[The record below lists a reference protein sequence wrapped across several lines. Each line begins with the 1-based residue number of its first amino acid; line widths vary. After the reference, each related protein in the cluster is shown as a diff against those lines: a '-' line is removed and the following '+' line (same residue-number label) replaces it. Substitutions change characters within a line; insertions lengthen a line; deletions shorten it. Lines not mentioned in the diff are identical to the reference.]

1 MPGKS
6 LKLEFHK
13 LAWKEYR
20 SLDAAIRNQF
30 KKKLIKLCKRQESP
44 PPSHAISGMPSG
56 YFKIKLKR
64 SGFRL
69 VYKYQ
74 EAKLVV
80 YVISVGKRDRNIVYE
95 VARSRLK
102 QPTK

>member
-1 MPGKS
+1 MQGKP
-6 LKLEFHK
+6 LNLEFHK

-20 SLDAAIRNQF
+20 RLDPVIKRQF

-44 PPSHAISGMPSG
+44 SPSHAISGMPSG

-69 VYKYQ
+69 VYRYQ

-102 QPTK
+102 QPSK